1 MSRVERHA
9 VLFFYGGVKGALHV
23 VDGLRDKIQ
32 TELPVAEE
40 VVEQACR
47 QLLALGSLIRSLWGC
62 TYHVCH
68 SSRKQGSCAEGLH
81 HERYLGLAIA

>member
-23 VDGLRDKIQ
+23 VNGLRDEVE

-40 VVEQACR
+40 VVEQAYG
-47 QLLALGSLIRSLWGC
+47 QLLALGHLFEVFRAAHTMCVI
-62 TYHVCH
+62 H
-68 SSRKQGSCAEGLH
+68 SVSKGRVRRVRIMSDT
-81 HERYLGLAIA
+81 

>member
-23 VDGLRDKIQ
+23 VNGLRDEVE

-40 VVEQACR
+40 VVEQAYG
-47 QLLALGSLIRSLWGC
+47 QLLAL
-62 TYHVCH
+62 CH
-68 SSRKQGSCAEGLH
+68 SFEVFRAVYTMCVIHSVSKGRVRRVRIMSDT
-81 HERYLGLAIA
+81 